1 MTKHNHWD
9 VARAANTMA
18 VVSSVS
24 IDPTKITTRI
34 KNKLIK
40 WLEQGHLDGGY
51 RSEARKL
58 GDMIADKFKLH
69 VTTSSWRGV
78 HVRCG
83 NIAADNEISELLQAD
98 WAAELLENPHMGR
111 GWYAQQYEQAQRY
124 LRGHV
129 PDVVHLYIHNKDYRQ
144 KIIDVQTK
152 HITDKERAAI
162 QKAITAVNGTE
173 PIHIFTYQ

>member
-1 MTKHNHWD
+1 MKHNHWD

-18 VVSSVS
+18 VVSTVC

-34 KNKLIK
+34 KNKLTK
-40 WLEQGHLDGGY
+40 WLDQGHLDGGY

-58 GDMIADKFKLH
+58 GDMLADKFNLPM
-69 VTTSSWRGV
+69 TMTSWRGV

-83 NIAADNEISELLQAD
+83 NKPADDEISELLQTD
-98 WAAELLENPHMGR
+98 WTAMLIERPEMNR
-111 GWYAQQYEQAQRY
+111 GWYKDRYEDAQRY

-129 PDVVHLYIHNKDYRQ
+129 PDTIHLYIHNKEFRQ
-144 KIIDVQTK
+144 QIIDVQAK
-152 HITDKERAAI
+152 YITDKDRAAI
-162 QKAITAVNGTE
+162 KQAIDAVNGTE